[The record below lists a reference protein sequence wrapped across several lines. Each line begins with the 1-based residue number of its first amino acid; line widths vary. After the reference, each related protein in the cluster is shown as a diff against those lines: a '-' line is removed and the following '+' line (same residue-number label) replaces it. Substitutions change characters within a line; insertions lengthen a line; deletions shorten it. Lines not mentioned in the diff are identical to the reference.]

1 MSIAIDLILALIMVS
16 IVLTAVRRG
25 FVVSVFKLLS
35 AVAAVA
41 VAVLFY
47 RQLGSFFCDRFVY
60 DKVFTSLYDWLQKLA
75 QNADGSF
82 DLGAAVAA
90 LPEGLKTL
98 AAAAGLDLSALDAS
112 YAGLSAA
119 TESAAN
125 SLCATLASALARIMA
140 DILAFAALFF
150 GMLILLSLVCLIL
163 DALCKLPLLKGTNR
177 LLGLVL
183 GVCEALLVGAVITAI
198 ASALLGAY
206 GGMHPEFADA
216 DAIDRTY
223 LASLL
228 LRLIPR

>member
-35 AVAAVA
+35 AVAAVI
-41 VAVLFY
+41 VAALFY
-47 RQLGSFFCDRFVY
+47 KQLGSFFYDRFVY
-60 DKVFTSLYDWLQKLA
+60 DKVFASLSDWLQQLA

-125 SLCATLASALARIMA
+125 SLCTTLASALARLLSN
-140 DILAFAALFF
+140 ILAFAALFF
-150 GMLILLSLVCLIL
+150 GMLILLSLVCLLL

-177 LLGLVL
+177 LLGFAF
-183 GVCEALLVGAVITAI
+183 GVCEALLVGVVITAI

-206 GGMHPEFADA
+206 GGLHPDFADA
-216 DAIDRTY
+216 DAMDRTY
-223 LASLL
+223 LAKLL
-228 LRLIPR
+228 LRFVPR

>member
-35 AVAAVA
+35 AVAAVI

-47 RQLGSFFCDRFVY
+47 KQLGSFFCDRFVY
-60 DKVFTSLYDWLQKLA
+60 DRVFASLSDWLQKLA

-125 SLCATLASALARIMA
+125 SLCTTLASALARLLSN
-140 DILAFAALFF
+140 ILAFAALFF
-150 GMLILLSLVCLIL
+150 GMLIVLSLVCLLL

-177 LLGLVL
+177 LLGFAF
-183 GVCEALLVGAVITAI
+183 GVCEALLVGVVITAI

-206 GGMHPEFADA
+206 GGLHPDFADA

-223 LASLL
+223 LAKLL
-228 LRLIPR
+228 LRFVPR